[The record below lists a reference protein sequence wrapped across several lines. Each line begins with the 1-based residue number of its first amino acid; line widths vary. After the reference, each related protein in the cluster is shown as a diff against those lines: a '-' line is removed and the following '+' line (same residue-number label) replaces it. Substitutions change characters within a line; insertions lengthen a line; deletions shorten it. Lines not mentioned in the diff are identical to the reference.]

1 MLHDHDTIVAP
12 ATPTGGAIAV
22 VRVSG
27 SGAIETV
34 ERIFRGRRP
43 LSEAAG
49 YTLHR
54 GTISDGARLIDDVL
68 VSLFRAPHSYTGE
81 DSVEISCHGS
91 AYVVSE
97 ILRLLLDA
105 GARMATPGEFTLRAF
120 LAGKL
125 DLAQAEAVVDLIA
138 SSSRAAHTLAA
149 GQLRGGFS
157 KRLDHLRGELL
168 HLASLLELELDFS
181 EEDVEFA
188 DRRKLRCTMEEI
200 LSEIL
205 RLRGSFALGSALKEG
220 IPVAIVGAPN
230 VGKSTLLNRL
240 LNEDRAMVSEIAGTT
255 RDLIEEQTVIDGVR
269 FRFIDTAGI
278 RATDDRLERMG
289 IERTRA
295 GIARARIVV
304 RLVDATTLAPADSA
318 RTEAAANPP
327 HTHSATA
334 AGDNTAAAGTHVNA
348 AAEDIAAATTPG
360 TQANAAADNIAST
373 AAPGTNDTPA
383 AGSQT
388 APEGTTAAT
397 ARDAH
402 EDGATLRLPEPEFTL
417 RPEQRL
423 LTVVN
428 KLDMRPGVTL
438 PEGVIGISAKRGE
451 GIDLLRHRL
460 REQVDTAALEQGDTV
475 VSNGRH
481 YEALTAAERALEEAL
496 RGCDAMLTA
505 DLLSEEI
512 RQVIFHLGT
521 ITGQITTDEILGN
534 IFSKFCIGK

>member
-43 LSEAAG
+43 LSGAAS

-125 DLAQAEAVVDLIA
+125 DLAQAEAVADLIA

-278 RATDDRLERMG
+278 RATDDRLEQMG
-289 IERTRA
+289 IQRTMSSIERAQIVIYMTDA
-295 GIARARIVV
+295 AR
-304 RLVDATTLAPADSA
+304 L
-318 RTEAAANPP
+318 
-327 HTHSATA
+327 A
-334 AGDNTAAAGTHVNA
+334 AGAPVAPEFPLRADQKLLVLVNKTDTAP
-348 AAEDIAAATTPG
+348 DCPL
-360 TQANAAADNIAST
+360 
-373 AAPGTNDTPA
+373 
-383 AGSQT
+383 
-388 APEGTTAAT
+388 PEGT
-397 ARDAH
+397 
-402 EDGATLRLPEPEFTL
+402 
-417 RPEQRL
+417 
-423 LTVVN
+423 
-428 KLDMRPGVTL
+428 
-438 PEGVIGISAKRGE
+438 IGISARNGD
-451 GIDLLRHRL
+451 GIESLRRIL
-460 REQVDTAALEQGDTV
+460 RSFVDTEALYHGDAI
-475 VSNGRH
+475 VSNNRH
-481 YEALTAAERALEEAL
+481 YEALTAAGDALRRALDGL
-496 RGCDAMLTA
+496 NNSLQT

-512 RQVIFHLGT
+512 RQVIHHVGSV
-521 ITGQITTDEILGN
+521 TGRNSLASEEVLKH
-534 IFSKFCIGK
+534 IFSKHCVGK

>member
-125 DLAQAEAVVDLIA
+125 DLAQAEAVADLIA

-348 AAEDIAAATTPG
+348 AA
-360 TQANAAADNIAST
+360 DNIA
-373 AAPGTNDTPA
+373 
-383 AGSQT
+383 
-388 APEGTTAAT
+388 TAAT
-397 ARDAH
+397 ARDAR

-534 IFSKFCIGK
+534 IFSKFCVGK